1 MAGEDNRAKSEKP
14 AHPVRLRT
22 RRPCPLCQ
30 QPSAQKYHPFCS
42 ARCADVDLHRWLG
55 GQYAIPA
62 VEPPDF
68 DEMPSEMTS
77 GKLEPGEE
85 D

>member
-1 MAGEDNRAKSEKP
+1 MVDKP
-14 AHPVRLRT
+14 DKPEPIHPVRLRT
-22 RRPCPLCQ
+22 RRPCPVCQ

-68 DEMPSEMTS
+68 DELS
-77 GKLEPGEE
+77 GETAPRRSDGEE
-85 D
+85 QD

>member
-1 MAGEDNRAKSEKP
+1 VTDKPGKSTVA
-14 AHPVRLRT
+14 AHPVRLRK
-22 RRPCPLCQ
+22 RRPCPVCG
-30 QPSAQKYHPFCS
+30 QPSAQKYHPFCT

-68 DEMPSEMTS
+68 DEVAGDSAPRRA
-77 GKLEPGEE
+77 GDEE
-85 D
+85 QD

>member
-1 MAGEDNRAKSEKP
+1 MAKHNEKAKP
-14 AHPVRLRT
+14 AHPVRLR
-22 RRPCPLCQ
+22 RKRPCPVCQ
-30 QPSAQKYHPFCS
+30 SPSQQKYHPFCS

-68 DEMPSEMTS
+68 DDMGADQRAQNKAP
-77 GKLEPGEE
+77 E
-85 D
+85 DDD

>member
-1 MAGEDNRAKSEKP
+1 MGKRDEKAKP
-14 AHPVRLRT
+14 AHLVRLR
-22 RRPCPLCQ
+22 RKRPCPVCQ
-30 QPSAQKYHPFCS
+30 SPSQQKYHPFCS

-68 DEMPSEMTS
+68 DDMS
-77 GKLEPGEE
+77 GDQNVQNKPE
-85 D
+85 DDD

>member
-1 MAGEDNRAKSEKP
+1 VADKHDTPKT
-14 AHPVRLRT
+14 AHPVRLRK
-22 RRPCPLCQ
+22 RRPCPVCQ

-68 DEMPSEMTS
+68 DEFAGDSAPRQAGGREQ
-77 GKLEPGEE
+77 

>member
-1 MAGEDNRAKSEKP
+1 MADGRDSNPP
-14 AHPVRLRT
+14 AVHPVRLRN
-22 RRPCPLCQ
+22 RRPCPVCKQ
-30 QPSAQKYHPFCS
+30 QSAQKYHPFCS

-68 DEMPSEMTS
+68 DEAAPGS
-77 GKLEPGEE
+77 GGDRKQAEGE